1 MLARYTTNKP
11 NQTLLHTLNAH
22 TSAAYSVQHSPN
34 GDFVAVGGGDSLVTL
49 WDTTDWVCKH
59 TLSNMAGGIHCLSFS
74 FDGTYICGAHGMDK
88 DGDKGIHVACAQTG
102 ETVHTIETSH
112 IVNVL
117 AWHPLRY
124 WLAYAGDLGGVRV
137 IGLGSN
143 L

>member
-1 MLARYTTNKP
+1 M
-11 NQTLLHTLNAH
+11 
-22 TSAAYSVQHSPN
+22 
-34 GDFVAVGGGDSLVTL
+34 AVGGGDSLVTL

-59 TLSNMAGGIHCLSFS
+59 TLSNMSGGIHCLSFS

-102 ETVHTIETSH
+102 ETVHTIDTSH